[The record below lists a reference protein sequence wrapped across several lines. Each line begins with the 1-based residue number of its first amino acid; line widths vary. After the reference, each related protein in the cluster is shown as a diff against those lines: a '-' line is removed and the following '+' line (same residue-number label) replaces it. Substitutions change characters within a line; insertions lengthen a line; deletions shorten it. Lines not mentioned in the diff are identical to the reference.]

1 MNGLGMSL
9 YQGAEQ
15 IELWSGKT
23 APIEAMRQE
32 LMNILAGKKEE

>member
-15 IELWSGKT
+15 IKLWSGKD
-23 APIEAMRQE
+23 APIEVMRQE
-32 LMNILAGKKEE
+32 LMNILSEKK